1 MSGESEQKHEKVIC
15 NRHYGRYF
23 MQGHK
28 DDIALADKISYIRAQ
43 YLNCNH
49 HFIPALQ
56 RWYQKITE
64 DSGRRSFIVLTKYT

>member
-28 DDIALADKISYIRAQ
+28 DDITLADKISHIRAQ

-49 HFIPALQ
+49 HFIQALQ
-56 RWYQKITE
+56 GW
-64 DSGRRSFIVLTKYT
+64 